1 MKNTIIKAL
10 AAVIFMAGITSA
22 NAADKGVI
30 ERAREKIREVI
41 KEVNTP
47 VRPPRNGPAVVNA
60 VRG

>member
-10 AAVIFMAGITSA
+10 ATIVLMAGITSA
-22 NAADKGVI
+22 QAAEKGVF
-30 ERAREKIREVI
+30 ERAKDKVREVI

-47 VRPPRNGPAVVNA
+47 VRPPRNGPAVVVA

>member
-10 AAVIFMAGITSA
+10 AAVILMAGITSA
-22 NAADKGVI
+22 QAADKGVI
-30 ERAREKIREVI
+30 ERAKDKVREII

-47 VRPPRNGPAVVNA
+47 VRPPRNAPAVVIA